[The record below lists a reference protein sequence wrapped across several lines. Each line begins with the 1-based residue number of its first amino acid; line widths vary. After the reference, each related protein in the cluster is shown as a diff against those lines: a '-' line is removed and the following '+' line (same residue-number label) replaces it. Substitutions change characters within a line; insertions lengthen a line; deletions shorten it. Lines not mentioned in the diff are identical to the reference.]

1 MKRPWTLTAKL
12 GAVGGALLV
21 VALASI
27 GLTLWVSWQLEGGAA
42 AVNEAGRM
50 RMQTW
55 RMAQTLGAGER
66 ARLSE
71 QLAQFDA
78 SIALLAH
85 GDPARP
91 LFVPRD
97 QASAQAF
104 AELRRRWSDLQ
115 PRWAAAPPPAPAEA
129 AQQAEAFV
137 ATIDAFVSAIEH
149 RFARWTAVLQAF
161 QFALLALAIAA
172 AVALLYAAYL
182 FVFEPLARLQAALA
196 RVEGGDLGA
205 RVDVASHDEF
215 GALAAGFNRMATTL
229 QGLYQNLEAKV
240 ADRTERLQAERER
253 VAALYEASA
262 FVERAASAEQLA
274 QGFARQMRGVA
285 HADAAAV
292 RLVDETNRR
301 YMLAG
306 ADCLPLALVARER
319 CVDTGSCLCGRPAG
333 EARTRVIPIVRAGD
347 RGRCAEE
354 GFEQLIAVPVRLHDR
369 TLGEVDLL
377 YRTPAPLGDED
388 RALLDALASHLA
400 GALESQRAAALEREA
415 AVAAERGLLARELHD
430 SIAQGLAFL
439 RIQVQLLRD
448 AIARG
453 ERPKIERALGE
464 LDAGV
469 KESTADVR
477 ELLIHFRT
485 RTNTEDIV
493 PALATTLSKFE
504 HQSGLAS
511 HLEVR
516 GEGLPLPADAQ
527 VQVLHVVQE
536 ALSNVRKHAGA
547 SAVWVTLER
556 GPAFCVRVRDDG
568 RGFAPDAAAPD
579 ETHVGLRIMRER
591 AARIGAAVQVASQPG
606 GGTEVTLALPAR
618 EAAAA

>member
-1 MKRPWTLTAKL
+1 MKRPWKLSAKL
-12 GAVGGALLV
+12 GAVGGTLLL

-27 GLTLWVSWQLEGGAA
+27 GLTLWVTWQLEGGAA

-55 RMAQTLGAGER
+55 RMAQTLAAGER
-66 ARLSE
+66 AQLAG

-78 SIALLAH
+78 SVALLAQ

-97 QASAQAF
+97 RASAQAF
-104 AELRRRWSDLQ
+104 AELRAHWSALE
-115 PRWAAAPPPAPAEA
+115 PRWAAAVPPAPAEA
-129 AQQAEAFV
+129 ARQAEAFV
-137 ATIDAFVSAIEH
+137 AAIDAFVSAIEH
-149 RFARWTAVLQAF
+149 RFARWTAVLQVF

-182 FVFEPLARLQAALA
+182 FVFDPLARLQAALA
-196 RVEGGDLGA
+196 CVEGGDLGA
-205 RVDVASHDEF
+205 RVDVGTRDEF

-229 QGLYQNLEAKV
+229 QGLYHNLEAKV

-262 FVERAASAEQLA
+262 FVGRAEGRERLA
-274 QGFARQMRGVA
+274 QGFARQMRRVA
-285 HADAAAV
+285 RADAAAV
-292 RLVDETNRR
+292 RLVDETSRR

-306 ADCLPLALVARER
+306 SDCLPLALVRREH
-319 CVDTGSCLCGRPAG
+319 CVDAGACLCGRPAG
-333 EARTRVIPIVRAGD
+333 EARTSVIPIARAEQGVR
-347 RGRCAEE
+347 CVEE
-354 GFEQLIAVPVRLHDR
+354 GFEQLIAVPVRLHER

-377 YRTPAPLGDED
+377 YRTPTPLGEED
-388 RALLDALASHLA
+388 RTLLDALASHLA
-400 GALESQRAAALEREA
+400 GALESRRAAALEREA

-439 RIQVQLLRD
+439 KIQVQLLRD
-448 AIARG
+448 AVARA
-453 ERPKIERALGE
+453 EPARIERALGE

-556 GPAFCVRVRDDG
+556 GPALRVRVRDDG
-568 RGFAPDAAAPD
+568 CGFAPDAAAPD

-591 AARIGAAVQVASQPG
+591 AARIGAAVQVASRPG
-606 GGTEVTLALPAR
+606 AGTEVTLALAAR